1 MRLNAKALALSIGIL
16 WGTSVFLATAWILL
30 YGSDGKTM
38 AKLSNFYLGYT
49 VSWGGAFVG
58 LVYGFIDGLIA
69 GFLLAVLY
77 NAFAG
82 DDTTTRADT
91 PLKSLNK

>member
-16 WGTSVFLATAWILL
+16 WGASVFLATVWILL
-30 YGSDGKTM
+30 YGSDGNTM
-38 AKLSNFYLGYT
+38 AKLGNFYLGYT

-77 NAFAG
+77 NTFAG